1 MLALARFRCKAL
13 RRSTLPIPLVAALLA
28 ACGGQSEYGA
38 PVTPAPDGV
47 TRPELPAVADVAA
60 DPAESGPLTL
70 TSTDYDFGRI
80 TVTDEQTGDS
90 YETDVHGY
98 VTYPTDATG
107 PFPVLLFQHGRH
119 QTCET
124 TVGQLPFPVGDDN
137 CPDLAGVITPANSYR
152 GYDYLVQ
159 SLASHGYAVIS
170 IDTNDINDNDGS
182 PNAGDAGALAR
193 AELILTHLDAF
204 REIHRN
210 GGQGFDALMGRLD
223 FDRVGL
229 MGHSRGGE
237 GVNKTVTVNAAQ
249 DEPHNLAAV
258 FSLAPTDYNALDVT
272 GVTWATL
279 LPYCDGDVENLM
291 GAFAYDAAR
300 LLSPD
305 DTNPRFQIMAMG
317 ANHNYFNTVWT
328 SDDWTIHG
336 TSTDSHCGTDSATHQ
351 RDTPEAQRAL
361 GSFFMAS
368 FFRTFVGGETAH
380 ADYWT
385 GLAAVP
391 NTLCPGGEAAGCAG
405 RYPLSIYASATDR
418 LIIDSTPIDTAL
430 SQNALGGAVTLEG
443 FASFEACTTTGRDG
457 SGCGASDPTFTTAD
471 QLRLHWTAPAI
482 YRSALGDLDASD
494 FHVLSLRVGLSL
506 DDPANDAGQDF
517 AVVLTDTDGRSAR
530 LNASAYST
538 DLFAPPGDAF
548 DSGGS
553 EKLVLTDLRIPLTEF
568 PALDFAHLD
577 TLELRF
583 DLTPAG
589 TVQITD
595 LQFQRVAP

>member
-1 MLALARFRCKAL
+1 MPALVCCTCATTRRAPWLALF
-13 RRSTLPIPLVAALLA
+13 AALVLS
-28 ACGGQSEYGA
+28 ACGGQSEYG
-38 PVTPAPDGV
+38 TPATVAPDGI
-47 TRPELPAVADVAA
+47 TRPQLPAIADVAT
-60 DPAESGPLTL
+60 DPAEPGPLEL

-98 VTYPTDATG
+98 ITYPTEATE
-107 PFPVLLFQHGRH
+107 PLPVLLFQHGRH

-159 SLASHGYAVIS
+159 NLASHGYAVIS

-204 REIHRN
+204 RDIHRN
-210 GGQGFDALMGRLD
+210 GGQGFDALIGRLD
-223 FDRVGL
+223 FTRVGL

-237 GVNKTVTVNAAQ
+237 GVNKTVTVNAGR
-249 DEPHNLAAV
+249 DEPHQLAAV

-300 LLSPD
+300 LIAPD
-305 DTNPRFQIMAMG
+305 DTHPRFQIMAMG

-336 TSTDSHCGTDSATHQ
+336 TSADSHCGTDAATHE
-351 RDTPEAQRAL
+351 RDSPEAQRAL

-368 FFRTFVGGETAH
+368 FFRAFVGGESAF

-391 NTLCPGGEAAGCAG
+391 PTLCPDGEAAGCVG
-405 RYPLSIYASATDR
+405 RYPLSIYASAADR
-418 LIIDSTPIDTAL
+418 LVVDLTPMETAL
-430 SQNALGGAVTLEG
+430 SRNALGGAVSLEG

-457 SGCGASDPTFTTAD
+457 AGCGDSEPTFTAAD
-471 QLRLHWTAPAI
+471 QLRLQWTAPAT
-482 YRSALGDLDASD
+482 YRSVLGDLDASD

-548 DSGGS
+548 ETGGS
-553 EKLVLTDLRIPLTEF
+553 EKLVLTDLRIPLTAF
-568 PALDFAHLD
+568 AALDFAHLD
-577 TLELRF
+577 TLALHF
-583 DLTPAG
+583 DLTAAG

-595 LQFQRVAP
+595 LQFQRVTH